1 MSWWQAAP
9 IILMALVILMVPGFL
24 VARACG
30 ARGLTSVAL
39 AAPISVSL
47 ASVGAILAPF
57 LSIPWS
63 PAVLIGMTV
72 VTAAGGLLIRFL
84 WQRSRGEALV
94 LAYRPTRAGLVTAC
108 LCALAVAVPAVIIGV
123 RFADMFVGPENISQS
138 YDNIFHL
145 NSLRYIL
152 DTGSGSSL
160 TLGNLTNGG
169 TGLSFYPAAW
179 HDLITLVV
187 LITGAPIAV
196 AVNAANIAIGA
207 VVWPVSALFMVT
219 RIAGEKPLPILLTGA
234 LAAAYPT
241 FPYLMVDFGVLY
253 PYLLSIALLPV
264 GIGLAG
270 TMLGV
275 VQDPLNG
282 RLLAGMG
289 LLAVLPAIA
298 LSHPSTMIALFLF
311 VVPLAALVLWR
322 TTRQLVRQGTPW
334 YCHLVPPAM
343 FIAYLAFT
351 YYFWTAFRPSLQNSL
366 WAPFLSTT
374 HAVGE
379 ALAVAPMRGE
389 INWIMLVLT
398 LVGLAAT
405 INARRYWWV
414 LGIYA
419 ASALLYVN
427 VASAEQGE
435 LRHFFTGLWYND
447 SNRLAALLPVAAI
460 PLAVLGGTAILSA
473 FVRRTTNWRT
483 QQVATWLVIIVGCT
497 TVGFL
502 GQGQAVANAQAK
514 ARGEYVLDPT
524 SELITSDELTLIERL
539 EESVPEDAVVVG
551 NPWTGASLAYALGDR
566 NVLLTH
572 ASSRAT
578 GDSELLMNQL
588 DEAALS
594 PEVCRAVQELGA
606 FYALDFGDDE
616 LHNGSHP
623 YPGLDNL
630 ATAPGVELIDRE
642 GQARLY
648 EITVCR

>member
-9 IILMALVILMVPGFL
+9 IILMAVVILTVPGFL

-30 ARGLTSVAL
+30 ARGLTSVTL

-63 PAVLIGMTV
+63 PAVLIGMTL

-84 WQRSRGEALV
+84 WQRSRGRELV
-94 LAYRPTRAGLVTAC
+94 LVYRPTRAGLLTAG
-108 LCALAVAVPAVIIGV
+108 LCALAVAVPALIIGA
-123 RFADMFVGPENISQS
+123 RFAEMFVGPENISQS

-169 TGLSFYPAAW
+169 TGFSFYPAAW
-179 HDLITLVV
+179 HDLITLVA
-187 LITGAPIAV
+187 LTSGAPIAV
-196 AVNAANIAIGA
+196 AVNATNIAIGA
-207 VVWPVSALFMVT
+207 VVWPLSALFMVT

-282 RLLAGMG
+282 RFLAGIG

-311 VVPLAALVLWR
+311 AVPLAGLVLWR
-322 TTRQLVRQGTPW
+322 TTRQLVRRGAPW
-334 YCHLVPPAM
+334 YRHLARPALFM
-343 FIAYLAFT
+343 AYVAFT
-351 YYFWTAFRPSLQNSL
+351 YYFWISFRPSLQNSL

-379 ALAVAPMRGE
+379 ALAVAPMRGQ

-398 LVGLAAT
+398 LIGLAAT
-405 INARRYWWV
+405 INNRKYWWV

-427 VASAEQGE
+427 VASVEKGD
-435 LRHFFTGLWYND
+435 LRSFFSGLWYND

-473 FVRRTTNWRT
+473 IVRRTTNWRT
-483 QQVATWLVIIVGCT
+483 QQVAAWLVIVIGCT
-497 TVGFL
+497 TIGFL
-502 GQGQAVANAQAK
+502 GQGEAIENAQAK
-514 ARGEYVLDPT
+514 ARKEYVLDRN
-524 SELITSDELTLIERL
+524 SELITNDELTLIERL
-539 EESVPEDAVVVG
+539 DQSVPEGAVVVG

-572 ASSRAT
+572 ASSRAA
-578 GDSELLMNQL
+578 GDAELLMNQL
-588 DEAALS
+588 DEAAVQ

-606 FYALDFGDDE
+606 FYALEFGDVE
-616 LHNGSHP
+616 VHAGSHP
-623 YPGLDNL
+623 FPGLDNL
-630 ATAPGVELIDRE
+630 ATAPGVKLIDRE
-642 GQARLY
+642 GKARLY
-648 EITVCR
+648 EIIACR

>member
-9 IILMALVILMVPGFL
+9 IILMTLVILMVPGFL

-30 ARGLTSVAL
+30 ARGFTSVAL

-57 LSIPWS
+57 LSITWS

-72 VTAAGGLLIRFL
+72 LTAAGGLLTRFL
-84 WQRSRGEALV
+84 WQRYRGESLMV
-94 LAYRPTRAGLVTAC
+94 IYRPTRPGVITGA
-108 LCALAVAVPAVIIGV
+108 LCSVAVLVPAVIIGV
-123 RFADMFVGPENISQS
+123 RFTQMFIAPENISQS

-145 NSLRYIL
+145 NALRYIL

-179 HDLITLVV
+179 HNLISLVA
-187 LITGAPIAV
+187 LTTGASIAV

-207 VVWPVSALFMVT
+207 VVWPLSALFMVT
-219 RIAGEKPLPILLTGA
+219 RIAGMKPLPILLTGA

-270 TMLGV
+270 MMLGA

-298 LSHPSTMIALFLF
+298 LAHPSTMIALFLF

-322 TTRQLVRQGTPW
+322 TTRQLVRQGAPW
-334 YCHLVPPAM
+334 YRHIAPPAL
-343 FIAYLAFT
+343 FIAYLGFT
-351 YYFWTAFRPSLQNSL
+351 YYFWISFRPSLQNSL

-379 ALAVAPMRGE
+379 ALAIAPMRGE

-405 INARRYWWV
+405 INARKYWWV
-414 LGIYA
+414 LGIYVT
-419 ASALLYVN
+419 SALLYVN
-427 VASAEQGE
+427 VSSVEQGE

-460 PLAVLGGTAILSA
+460 PLAVLGGAAILSA
-473 FVRRTTNWRT
+473 FVRRTTNWRI
-483 QQVATWLVIIVGCT
+483 QQLASWAIIIIGCT
-497 TVGFL
+497 AIGFL
-502 GQGQAVANAQAK
+502 GQGQAVENAQAK
-514 ARGEYVLDPT
+514 ARGEYVLDRT
-524 SELITSDELTLIERL
+524 SELITSDELALIERL
-539 EESVPEDAVVVG
+539 HQSVPEDALVVG

-578 GDSELLMNQL
+578 GDAELLMNRL
-588 DEAALS
+588 DEAATS
-594 PEVCRAVQELGA
+594 PEVCPAVQELGA

-616 LHNGSHP
+616 LHDGSHP

-630 ATAPGVELIDRE
+630 ANAPGVELIDRE
-642 GQARLY
+642 GPARLY
-648 EITVCR
+648 EITACR